1 MTHYWQDLDESPSPT
16 KGLGSVMDCMS
27 EGKMDVGG
35 SVEFKAVRTLRT
47 YKMRITSVREE
58 IYKIKI
64 RNYHTEGRAKF
75 LLGKPKRAGSVLS
88 MF

>member
-1 MTHYWQDLDESPSPT
+1 
-16 KGLGSVMDCMS
+16 MDCMS

-75 LLGKPKRAGSVLS
+75 LLGKPKRAEVSFRCFRSRL
-88 MF
+88 MEARPCPAFAW